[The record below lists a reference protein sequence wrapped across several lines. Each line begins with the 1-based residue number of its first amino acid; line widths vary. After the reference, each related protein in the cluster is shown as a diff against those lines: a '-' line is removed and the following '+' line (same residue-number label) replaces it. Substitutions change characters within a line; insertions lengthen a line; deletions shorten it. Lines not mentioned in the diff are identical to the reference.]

1 MTLEHSVT
9 KNPVEEAKLN
19 AALEALEAA
28 RELQRMRRS
37 HGVNRIEL
45 LVDDVDGDWLE
56 QWGEDEVLDSEEF
69 QEKLDYFVATARK
82 EEFQKDIQKIEE
94 KIAETDQEI
103 QDFKA
108 KFISKIQRAYQDL
121 PAAIPIHL
129 LHRVSSENLLELPLA
144 LTKNIEVITNLSNLV
159 AFQPT
164 AEDHFRLGN
173 ARFLEG
179 QYEDAIISFEKA
191 LELKTNYHE
200 ALINRGVSL
209 RYLGRDKEAVSSYDT
224 VIKQNNDDYIAWYNR
239 SASLIKLGHY
249 KEALISCERAIELKP
264 DLAESWSNRCNLFNK
279 LGHHEEAIRSCDTA
293 LELKTD
299 LYGAW
304 INRGDAFSSLKLYKE
319 AIQNYD
325 KALILESS
333 CYVGWDA
340 RGVALSKLGHYEEA
354 ITSHAKALKIKPDY
368 ANAWFNK
375 ACVYALQDNLDQT
388 IENLTRAIKLDPIYR
403 EQAKT
408 DSDFDLVRR
417 EERFKKLLED

>member
-121 PAAIPIHL
+121 PAAIPVQL
-129 LHRVSSENLLELPLA
+129 SSRESSENLTEPPLSFA
-144 LTKNIEVITNLSNLV
+144 KNIEVIKNLSHLV

-164 AEDHFRLGN
+164 AENYFRLGN
-173 ARFLEG
+173 ACVLEG
-179 QYEDAIISFEKA
+179 RYEEAIANFDNA
-191 LELKTNYHE
+191 LKLNSQNHE
-200 ALINRGVSL
+200 AWNNRGVSL
-209 RYLGRDKEAVSSYDT
+209 DNLGR
-224 VIKQNNDDYIAWYNR
+224 
-239 SASLIKLGHY
+239 
-249 KEALISCERAIELKP
+249 
-264 DLAESWSNRCNLFNK
+264 
-279 LGHHEEAIRSCDTA
+279 HEEAIISYEEALKLKANYPEAWSNFGVSLRNLERHEEGIIKYNIS
-293 LELKTD
+293 LELNPAFHEAFT
-299 LYGAW
+299 
-304 INRGDAFSSLKLYKE
+304 NRGVS
-319 AIQNYD
+319 
-325 KALILESS
+325 
-333 CYVGWDA
+333 
-340 RGVALSKLGHYEEA
+340 LSKLGCYEQA
-354 ITSHAKALKIKPDY
+354 ISDHDKAIMLKPDEGGY
-368 ANAWFNK
+368 WFNK
-375 ACVYALQDNLDQT
+375 ACVCSLQSDVNQT
-388 IENLTRAIKLDPIYR
+388 VENLAQAIKWNPIYK
-403 EQAKT
+403 EIAKT
-408 DSDFDLVRR
+408 DPDFNLIRSD
-417 EERFKKLLED
+417 ERFVKLLED